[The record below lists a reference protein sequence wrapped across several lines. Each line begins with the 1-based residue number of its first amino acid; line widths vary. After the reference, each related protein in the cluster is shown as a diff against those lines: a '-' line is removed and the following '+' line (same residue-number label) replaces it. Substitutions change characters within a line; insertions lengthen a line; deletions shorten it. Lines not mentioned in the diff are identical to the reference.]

1 MNKFFKVI
9 FFPLTFICYI
19 LIYAYKFIISP
30 ILPKTC
36 KYYPT
41 CSSYML
47 LSIKEFGIIKGVFL
61 GTKRICR
68 CTPKRVGG
76 LDFVPLNIKGDKKWI
91 F

>member
-1 MNKFFKVI
+1 MNKLLKII
-9 FFPLTFICYI
+9 FFPLTLICYI

-68 CTPKRVGG
+68 CTPNRVGG